1 MNRKNFINRFYF
13 KNNGVLDDDIGPIAP
28 GKANTFI
35 DQMQFD
41 LPLKSQTSARQFEF
55 ETILISMLKKP
66 RTDGTMDLDRHADHP
81 SGHLFPIHLPPTLFV
96 TMVCFTP
103 FVVHRTS
110 PRHEQRQHP
119 SKSPTNP

>member
-13 KNNGVLDDDIGPIAP
+13 KNNGVFDDDIGSVAP
-28 GKANTFI
+28 GKAYAFI
-35 DQMQFD
+35 NQMQLG
-41 LPLKSQTSARQFEF
+41 LPLKSQTRARKLKLQA
-55 ETILISMLKKP
+55 ILISMLKKP

-103 FVVHRTS
+103 FVVHGTHPQQER
-110 PRHEQRQHP
+110 PRHP
-119 SKSPTNP
+119 PKSPTNP